1 MKKGRLLILG
11 ASGHGKVAGDCAQAA
26 GLWSEIVFFDDRW
39 PTLHECGPWPLIGTG
54 ETLMRESR
62 PGDQVFVAIGHAETR
77 LNLLQRMVSAGIEIA
92 TVIHPRAAVSTG
104 AILGLGTLVVAGA
117 VVNIH
122 ARIGLGCIV
131 NTGAT
136 VDHDCIL
143 EDGVHI
149 CPGAHLAGD
158 VQVGRG
164 TWVGIGGT
172 VCQGLRIGRGA
183 MIGAGAV
190 VLEDVAD
197 WQTVAGVPARPLPG
211 KNP

>member
-1 MKKGRLLILG
+1 MKNERLLILG

-39 PTLHECGPWPLIGTG
+39 PTLKDFGPWPLVGTG

-62 PGDQVFVAIGHAETR
+62 PGDQVFVAIGHSETR

-92 TVIHPRAAVSTG
+92 TVIHPRAVVSTG
-104 AILGLGTLVVAGA
+104 ATLGVGTLVVAGA

-136 VDHDCIL
+136 VDHDCFL
-143 EDGVHI
+143 EDGVHV

-190 VLEDVAD
+190 VVQDVAD
-197 WQTVAGVPARPLPG
+197 WQTVAGVPARPLPES
-211 KNP
+211 NP